1 MNPWLLSDAFLE
13 FEQEEK
19 EREALEEGENSS
31 SAQSNNI
38 KSIELKNDKK
48 SDANSRLLKEVHN
61 IL

>member
-31 SAQSNNI
+31 SAQNNNI

-48 SDANSRLLKEVHN
+48 SNANSRLLKEVHN

>member
-31 SAQSNNI
+31 SAQNNI